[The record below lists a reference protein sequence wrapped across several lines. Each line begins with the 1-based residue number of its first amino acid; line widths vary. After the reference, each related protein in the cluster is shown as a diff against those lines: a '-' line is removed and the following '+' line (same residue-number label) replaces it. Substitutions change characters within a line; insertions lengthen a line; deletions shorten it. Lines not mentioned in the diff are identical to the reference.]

1 LSTQT
6 EEPTPELPVAFD
18 ILNTDGT
25 ISVIGLEDSLNVA
38 VTAADISQFD
48 QAFADI
54 LADLQETQ
62 PADVVSAWQSAVSPL
77 KSAVDSGELSPGEVN
92 SFLRWLGFNKGLTS
106 LVNDTTTSATMSGY
120 IVAYA
125 TEQGLIAPAPTQPP
139 PTTTAPP
146 PATGTGTIT
155 PTQPPAAGTT
165 AVEPIA
171 TAPAAPIVP
180 VPQPTPALPTPTP
193 GQTQTS
199 TAMASVTSSTVT
211 GGTDEGTSAAQVSA
225 ALAVTAVNVLEVVA
239 KVFDAFLPGMAP
251 GQVPQ
256 ALGQL
261 NQALHVTED
270 QLATL
275 RATTT
280 GHATGSLSGQITAL
294 QGVVASIQAAIAQLQ
309 SQMAEKAPS
318 ALETSVN
325 DNTTAI
331 AALAGTVG
339 VLAGTTIPA
348 LTSHINSVATDLGTL
363 DNTVTN
369 TIEPDLTQVKAD
381 TDANTKELSGTDQ
394 DCLDQ
399 LCDAESNVINP
410 ITEGGATPSLLG
422 KLGGLLGA
430 LFGAGAIA
438 TAIEALETLLDA
450 PAVVTAVVQ
459 DTETMSLWATQAAAV
474 IEADFSWSGGLDV
487 NVPAAS

>member
-6 EEPTPELPVAFD
+6 EEPPSELPVAFD
-18 ILNTDGT
+18 ILNDDGT

-38 VTAADISQFD
+38 VTAADVSQFD

-62 PADVVSAWQSAVSPL
+62 PADVVSAWQSAVTPL
-77 KSAVDSGELSPGEVN
+77 KAVVDSGELSPGDVN

-106 LVNDTTTSATMSGY
+106 LVNDATTSTAMSGY
-120 IVAYA
+120 IAA
-125 TEQGLIAPAPTQPP
+125 WAAEQGLVAPAPPNVQPNV
-139 PTTTAPP
+139 
-146 PATGTGTIT
+146 PAT
-155 PTQPPAAGTT
+155 
-165 AVEPIA
+165 EPVA

-180 VPQPTPALPTPTP
+180 RPAVAPPLPVPTP
-193 GQTQTS
+193 GQSATS
-199 TAMASVTSSTVT
+199 TAMATVTSSTVA

-309 SQMAEKAPS
+309 AQMAEKADS
-318 ALETSVN
+318 ALE
-325 DNTTAI
+325 DNIHENTAAI

-339 VLAGTTIPA
+339 VLTGTTIPA
-348 LTSHINSVATDLGTL
+348 LTSHIDSVATDLGTL

-369 TIEPDLTQVKAD
+369 TVEPELAQVKAD
-381 TDANTKELSGTDQ
+381 TDANTDELSGTDK

-399 LCDAESNVINP
+399 LCDAEGNVINP
-410 ITEGGATPSLLG
+410 IVQGGATPSLLG

-430 LFGAGAIA
+430 LFGVGAIA

-487 NVPAAS
+487 NIPAAS